1 MYNILLSVISL
12 VVVTKSAGYA
22 VRYAYKLAQGLKISG
37 YMIGFLLIAVICA
50 LPETFISVTSA
61 IDGVPSLGLGTLF
74 GSNVADLTLIFG
86 LVILFGGHNF
96 KASGKIVKHDLLY
109 ILILSIPI
117 LLGLNGNYSRIDGII
132 LIIAGIYFFRSMLN
146 REPTKDII
154 GHRQFSVKYFL
165 FFLVSLAVLL
175 LASDF
180 TVQNAISA
188 TRELNINPIFTGMFF
203 IALGTTLPELFLSI
217 RAVRENH
224 DGLAIGDILGNVLTD
239 AAIVVGI
246 VALISPFSFNPRIV
260 YITGFFMVIAAVFLF
275 YLMKTEKPL
284 NKKDALLLLI
294 FYALFVF
301 AEIGAGGYFHYAGD

>member
-1 MYNILLSVISL
+1 LYNIILSVISL

-86 LVILFGGHNF
+86 LVIIFGGHNF
-96 KASGKIVKHDLLY
+96 QASGKIVKHDLLY

-132 LIIAGIYFFRSMLN
+132 LIIAGVYFFRSMLN
-146 REPTKDII
+146 REPTKSTL
-154 GHRQFSVKYFL
+154 GRRQFSVKYFVL
-165 FFLVSLAVLL
+165 FLISLAVLL

-180 TVQNAISA
+180 TVQNAIAA
-188 TRELNINPIFTGMFF
+188 TRKLDINPIFTGMFF

-217 RAVRENH
+217 RAVREDH
-224 DGLAIGDILGNVLTD
+224 EGLAIGDILGNVLTD

-260 YITGFFMVIAAVFLF
+260 YITGFFMVVAAVFLF
-275 YLMKTEKPL
+275 YLMRTEKPL
-284 NKKDALLLLI
+284 NKKDALLLLV
-294 FYALFVF
+294 FYVLFVF
-301 AEIGAGGYFHYAGD
+301 AEIGAGEYFNYVGD